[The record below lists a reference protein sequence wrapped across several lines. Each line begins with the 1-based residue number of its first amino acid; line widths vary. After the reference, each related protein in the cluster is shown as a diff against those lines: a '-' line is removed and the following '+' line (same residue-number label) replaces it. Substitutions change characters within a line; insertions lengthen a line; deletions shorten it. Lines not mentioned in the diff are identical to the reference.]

1 MNKYAY
7 FGNDDVS
14 AAFLDLLPAD
24 RLPSLIITGMDR
36 KSGRGRKIIES
47 PPSLFAAKHGIETV
61 KLDCKSF
68 KDIIETLKNH
78 EFDYFL
84 IFSFGCYIP
93 TYILNIPKIM
103 SVNIHPSLLPELR
116 GAAPINRAIING
128 INETGITFFKMIS
141 KMDAGPI
148 IMQKSLNIEK
158 NIISCDLK
166 DKLIS
171 LAAEMFI
178 SFKWDEEIS
187 LYEQND
193 DELSYAD
200 KISKEDLIINCNDEA
215 QRINNTI
222 NGLSEFGIKAKLDK
236 WNVKLRQSKILETET
251 NSDLCNIIIEDR
263 KMIMNC
269 RQGSLEILRIQETGK
284 NIVTGREFVNVHQLK
299 NGDKICVEYSD

>member
-1 MNKYAY
+1 
-7 FGNDDVS
+7 
-14 AAFLDLLPAD
+14 
-24 RLPSLIITGMDR
+24 
-36 KSGRGRKIIES
+36 
-47 PPSLFAAKHGIETV
+47 
-61 KLDCKSF
+61 
-68 KDIIETLKNH
+68 
-78 EFDYFL
+78 
-84 IFSFGCYIP
+84 
-93 TYILNIPKIM
+93 M

-178 SFKWDEEIS
+178 SFKWDDEIS

-269 RQGSLEILRIQETGK
+269 RRGSLEIIRIQETGK
-284 NIVTGREFVNVHQLK
+284 NIVTGREFVNGHQLK